1 VSIFNVLS
9 GIVIVVFAGE
19 NPFSF
24 HRETLFRIN
33 LVTLADEGFTSRF
46 VTESKLMDQ
55 SPKDQN
61 KTCLNYSNLKTNE
74 IDVYFNPQK
83 ISFL

>member
-1 VSIFNVLS
+1 MSIFNVLS

-61 KTCLNYSNLKTNE
+61 KHFVQ
-74 IDVYFNPQK
+74 VYINSSKPC
-83 ISFL
+83 SLARSLTY

>member
-1 VSIFNVLS
+1 MSIFNVLS

-46 VTESKLMDQ
+46 ATESKLMDQ

-61 KTCLNYSNLKTNE
+61 NLKKNLGVTML
-74 IDVYFNPQK
+74 V
-83 ISFL
+83 